1 MIFRPN
7 PGLIAELEAQG
18 LLDAYVQEKAEELK
32 AHAESIAPRGETGYY
47 ADHFV
52 LEEDGGVFRV
62 GNTDFAAH
70 WVEWGS
76 IHNPPYAT
84 LRRAVQATRL
94 HLRET
99 PKP

>member
-7 PGLIAELEAQG
+7 PALIAEL
-18 LLDAYVQEKAEELK
+18 KAEGVVDLYIRERAESAK
-32 AHAESIAPRGETGYY
+32 TEAESIAPRGETGWY

-52 LEEDGGVFRV
+52 LEEDGDVQRL

-76 IHNPPYAT
+76 IHNPPYAV
-84 LRRAVQATRL
+84 LRRAAQAAGL
-94 HLRET
+94 HLREA